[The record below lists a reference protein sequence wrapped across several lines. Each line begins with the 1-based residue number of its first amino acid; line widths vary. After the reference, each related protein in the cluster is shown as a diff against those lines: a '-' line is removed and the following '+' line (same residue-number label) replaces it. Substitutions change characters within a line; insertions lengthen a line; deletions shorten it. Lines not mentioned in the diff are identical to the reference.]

1 MIILHDSSS
10 RFRYSHRLCFYAIFR
25 RNVFVWPICVLLL
38 KTGWTGNAR
47 RALSSLRA
55 LQLTISKP
63 QLGTTEVA
71 GRLRAI
77 RPSLVGYVWKFWTF
91 RSFLEFTPVL
101 IPTPFPA
108 APLSQLNLS
117 PLLRSHLPP
126 LNLLTP
132 SHVTQPRCL
141 STYPRPPYPH
151 LKYFLRF
158 SKQPCW
164 FYFIRYLTLIGF
176 FRRF

>member
-25 RNVFVWPICVLLL
+25 RNVFVWSICVLLL

-101 IPTPFPA
+101 QDA
-108 APLSQLNLS
+108 LYQPLSQRRPFLNSTS
-117 PLLRSHLPP
+117 PPTPQPP
-126 LNLLTP
+126 TSP
-132 SHVTQPRCL
+132 Q
-141 STYPRPPYPH
+141 STYSLPRHPTPLPIYLCPGYFCSCV
-151 LKYFLRF
+151 YFLRLEEMY
-158 SKQPCW
+158 W
-164 FYFIRYLTLIGF
+164 Y
-176 FRRF
+176 

>member
-25 RNVFVWPICVLLL
+25 RNVFVWSICVLLL

-101 IPTPFPA
+101 QDA
-108 APLSQLNLS
+108 LYQPLSQRRPFLNSTS
-117 PLLRSHLPP
+117 PPYSATTYLPSIYLLPP
-126 LNLLTP
+126 TSPNP
-132 SHVTQPRCL
+132 AA
-141 STYPRPPYPH
+141 
-151 LKYFLRF
+151 
-158 SKQPCW
+158 
-164 FYFIRYLTLIGF
+164 YLPTHALPIPI
-176 FRRF
+176 